1 MILVPLFDLKFL
13 NEPRRDCCR
22 NFKSA
27 ALDRNFKST
36 ALALMPLLGV
46 RLELLLQ
53 GGELGE
59 GRVRI
64 GLPVAPFLARPLDE
78 GGTQLRIPFGSIA
91 VATIAAVAAAPGTA
105 RTLVSA
111 VRLRT
116 VAPRPP
122 ALTLR

>member
-1 MILVPLFDLKFL
+1 
-13 NEPRRDCCR
+13 
-22 NFKSA
+22 
-27 ALDRNFKST
+27 
-36 ALALMPLLGV
+36 MPLLGV

-78 GGTQLRIPFGSIA
+78 GGTQLRIPLGAIT
-91 VATIAAVAAAPGTA
+91 VATVAALPAAPGTA
-105 RTLVSA
+105 RTLASA
-111 VRLRT
+111 IGLRS

-122 ALTLR
+122 ALALRRPGFGRRLRRSCRRFGVGGHR